1 MSSHPLVRGL
11 IDLLKIPRRHT
22 PLMQVRLSRWHCPRW
37 LLVRRPLHQPGADM
51 TGSQR
56 SATAYAGTG

>member
-22 PLMQVRLSRWHCPRW
+22 PLMQVRLSRWHC
-37 LLVRRPLHQPGADM
+37 
-51 TGSQR
+51 
-56 SATAYAGTG
+56 AGCSSVASCTSPVLT